1 MDSMLAVVV
10 ILLLLGSLVSAH
22 GSHLGEADVVLDQP

>member
-10 ILLLLGSLVSAH
+10 ILLLLGSLVSAR
-22 GSHLGEADVVLDQP
+22 GSDIEGRRRGS

>member
-10 ILLLLGSLVSAH
+10 ILLLLGSLVSTH
-22 GSHLGEADVVLDQP
+22 GSHIGGSGRGS